1 MYIYIYI
8 RGESSTY
15 IHIYIY
21 IYIYFYLWPLKVVQ
35 QPRPS
40 TPTHTVSLDAKIQS
54 LRRTP
59 EVFQKI
65 MSTDRMLLK
74 LARPGALA
82 GQVIRHST
90 QVLEN
95 MLETHGPMVYKIG
108 FSYDPHNRFFNKS
121 FGYIHERQQWE
132 RMVIVYVSDETL
144 GPAFLEAALIQ
155 RFKGPLIEWFVY
167 RSSMLLYRC

>member
-1 MYIYIYI
+1 
-8 RGESSTY
+8 
-15 IHIYIY
+15 
-21 IYIYFYLWPLKVVQ
+21 
-35 QPRPS
+35 
-40 TPTHTVSLDAKIQS
+40 
-54 LRRTP
+54 
-59 EVFQKI
+59 
-65 MSTDRMLLK
+65 MLLK

-167 RSSMLLYRC
+167 RSSMLLYVLAAGNDVEPAIHCTQGKQGCRNERDGGDTVCAHLDGPFFTYFVYQSFKREPFRAQLSDLD